1 VYVLRQIFSPRYSCQ
16 LRPKAPTTHG
26 CPSDQAVIDERGE
39 AHYVDRDEYTSVE
52 DVTNKVAHEIE
63 SKTASEPL
71 DFDGETGEIYE
82 PPTATPTTPTD
93 TEAKLE
99 GKPKAAQVEAPF

>member
-1 VYVLRQIFSPRYSCQ
+1 MAKKTVLKLLLSKY
-16 LRPKAPTTHG
+16 APLSVEMQNAIK
-26 CPSDQAVIDERGE
+26 SDQAVIDERGE